1 MGQSAANLVD
11 MRDVSFSR
19 GERCIF
25 DNISLTV
32 PRGKITAIMGPSGI
46 GKTTLLRLIGGQIP
60 PDKGEILFD
69 GENVPAMSRSRLY
82 TVRKRMSML
91 FQSGALFTDMNVFD
105 NVAYPLREH
114 TNLPAP
120 LLKSVVM
127 MKLEAV
133 GLRGAAK
140 LMPSEL
146 SGGMAR
152 RAALAR
158 AIALEPDL
166 IMFDEPFVG
175 QDPITMGVLV
185 KLISELN
192 SALGVTCV
200 VVSHDVPEG
209 AQYCGS
215 HLDHGGQKKS
225 SLTVA
230 LRRCRRRR
238 TRACV
243 SSLTAL
249 PTGRFRSAIR
259 RATITL
265 IYSKQGVKPLMLLN
279 ALAALGHSG
288 IKTVRTF
295 GRAGLML
302 FNAIIGKPEFRK
314 HAPLL
319 VRQLYNVGVLSMLI
333 IIVSGVFIGM
343 VLGLQGYLVLTTYSA
358 ETSLG
363 MLVALSLLREL
374 GPVVAA
380 LLFAG
385 RAGSALTAEIGLM
398 RATEQLSSME
408 MMAVDPLRR
417 VISPRFWA
425 GVISLPLLTII
436 FVAVGIWGGSLVG
449 VSWKGI
455 DAGFFWSA
463 MQNAVDWRMDLVNCL
478 IKSVVFAITV
488 TWIALFNGYDAI
500 PTSAGISRA
509 TTRTVVH
516 ASLAV
521 LGLDFVLTALMFGN

>member
-1 MGQSAANLVD
+1 
-11 MRDVSFSR
+11 
-19 GERCIF
+19 
-25 DNISLTV
+25 
-32 PRGKITAIMGPSGI
+32 
-46 GKTTLLRLIGGQIP
+46 
-60 PDKGEILFD
+60 
-69 GENVPAMSRSRLY
+69 
-82 TVRKRMSML
+82 ML
-91 FQSGALFTDMNVFD
+91 F
-105 NVAYPLREH
+105 
-114 TNLPAP
+114 
-120 LLKSVVM
+120 
-127 MKLEAV
+127 
-133 GLRGAAK
+133 
-140 LMPSEL
+140 
-146 SGGMAR
+146 
-152 RAALAR
+152 
-158 AIALEPDL
+158 
-166 IMFDEPFVG
+166 
-175 QDPITMGVLV
+175 
-185 KLISELN
+185 
-192 SALGVTCV
+192 
-200 VVSHDVPEG
+200 
-209 AQYCGS
+209 
-215 HLDHGGQKKS
+215 
-225 SLTVA
+225 
-230 LRRCRRRR
+230 
-238 TRACV
+238 
-243 SSLTAL
+243 
-249 PTGRFRSAIR
+249 
-259 RATITL
+259 
-265 IYSKQGVKPLMLLN
+265 N
-279 ALAALGHSG
+279 ALAALGHRG
-288 IKTVRTF
+288 IKTTATF

-302 FNAIIGKPEFRK
+302 FNAVVGKPEFRK

-333 IIVSGVFIGM
+333 IIVSGLFIGM

-363 MLVALSLLREL
+363 MLVALS
-374 GPVVAA
+374 

-436 FVAVGIWGGSLVG
+436 FVAVGIWGGALVG

-455 DAGFFWSA
+455 DGGFFWTA

-478 IKSVVFAITV
+478 IKSLVFAITV